1 MSILQNDIFARLPEG
16 HIGDVATGYPSFR
29 LSGVTSDGQ
38 VKQVSTI
45 TVTANTV
52 ADYVFTVDGDVYT
65 WAEPTATS
73 TTTVATNIKDFW
85 NDTPALRGKG
95 VATSAVAIVT
105 ITGDW
110 PGIAFVLSDT
120 DAQITS
126 ATPTPAAGAGT
137 VTFGRGVCSL
147 GFPASTGNFDRG
159 DTQEIYAEA
168 GVGLFTAQVA
178 TWTVADPGTGQHIGA
193 TLRIKGVD
201 YDFRAQAL
209 WDTDLDTTL
218 DNLAV
223 LLNAMLVDMGADA
236 YVTVA
241 GPAGAPAAGDIAFTA
256 AIAGVEFTSLIT
268 CDDAAGYPAITV
280 VDNIA
285 GPGSAT
291 PTSAYRCFRG
301 IAERATDQ
309 VVNGTP
315 VAYYPANQSVT
326 VVAQGDLWVN
336 EDGVTLGTQVFLD
349 LSTGNEGLFNI
360 AAGADRIP
368 MPLDMMEWQ
377 RDSND
382 VQGESIAKL
391 RIKKAVA

>member
-1 MSILQNDIFARLPEG
+1 MSILQNDIFDRIPEG

-52 ADYVFTVDGDVYT
+52 ANYVFTVDGDAYT

-73 TTTVATNIKDFW
+73 TTSVATNIKDFW

-126 ATPTPAAGAGT
+126 ATPTAAAGAGT

-168 GVGLFTAQVA
+168 GVGLFTAQVV
-178 TWTVADPGTGQHIGA
+178 TWTLADPGVGTMFA
-193 TLRIKGVD
+193 SLNIKGVAEEINVSAIWVTSLAATID
-201 YDFRAQAL
+201 KLDVALNQAL
-209 WDTDLDTTL
+209 VDLGYDGYVVVTNTGTTL
-218 DNLAV
+218 V
-223 LLNAMLVDMGADA
+223 
-236 YVTVA
+236 
-241 GPAGAPAAGDIAFTA
+241 FTA
-256 AIAGVEFTSLIT
+256 AIAGVEFSTLVGADT
-268 CDDAAGYPAITV
+268 AAAMTF

-326 VVAQGDLWVN
+326 VVAQGDLWVS

-349 LSTGNEGLFNI
+349 LSAGNEGLFNI
-360 AAGADRIP
+360 AAGANRIP

>member
-1 MSILQNDIFARLPEG
+1 MSILQNDIFDRLPEG

-52 ADYVFTVDGDVYT
+52 ANYVFTVDGDAYT

-73 TTTVATNIKDFW
+73 TTSVATNIKDFW

-126 ATPTPAAGAGT
+126 ATPTAAAGAGT

-168 GVGLFTAQVA
+168 GVGLFTAQVV
-178 TWTVADPGTGQHIGA
+178 TWTLADPGAGTMFA
-193 TLRIKGVD
+193 SLNIKGVAEEINVSAIWLTSLAVTIAKLD
-201 YDFRAQAL
+201 VALNQAL
-209 WDTDLDTTL
+209 VDLGYDGYVVVTSTATDL
-218 DNLAV
+218 V
-223 LLNAMLVDMGADA
+223 
-236 YVTVA
+236 
-241 GPAGAPAAGDIAFTA
+241 FTA
-256 AIAGVEFTSLIT
+256 AIAGVEFSTMVGADT
-268 CDDAAGYPAITV
+268 AAVMTF

-336 EDGVTLGTQVFLD
+336 EEGVTLGTQVFLD
-349 LSTGNEGLFNI
+349 LSAGNEGLFNI
-360 AAGADRIP
+360 AAGANRIP